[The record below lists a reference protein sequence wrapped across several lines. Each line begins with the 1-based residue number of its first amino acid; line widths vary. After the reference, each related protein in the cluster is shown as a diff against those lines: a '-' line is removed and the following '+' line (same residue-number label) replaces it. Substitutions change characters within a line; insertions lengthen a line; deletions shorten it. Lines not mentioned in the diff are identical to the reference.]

1 MVEDE
6 IRDPQRIAEL
16 LRAEIEGL
24 ADPPFDS
31 LAVESTA
38 GLAGD
43 GTEVFVLRDGDET
56 VCSATKGADRLVLE
70 FRHRPDAVAEAADAA
85 GLQTRPKATT
95 PPATIVFVERAA
107 AVKRVIDVFR
117 ASHDSS

>member
-6 IRDPQRIAEL
+6 LRDPQRIAEL
-16 LRAEIEGL
+16 LRAEIEGF

-31 LAVESTA
+31 LAVES
-38 GLAGD
+38 GD
-43 GTEVFVLRDGDET
+43 GSAANGTEAFVIREGGQT

-70 FRHRPDAVAEAADAA
+70 FRHRPDAVADAADAA

-117 ASHDSS
+117 ATHDS

>member
-6 IRDPQRIAEL
+6 LRDPDRIAEL

-24 ADPPFDS
+24 ADPPFES
-31 LAVESTA
+31 LAVEST
-38 GLAGD
+38 D
-43 GTEVFVLRDGDET
+43 GSAMDGSEAFVVRDGDET
-56 VCSATKGADRLVLE
+56 VCSATKQAGRLVLE
-70 FRHRPDAVAEAADAA
+70 FRRQPEAVANAATAA

-95 PPATIVFVERAA
+95 PPATVVFVERAA

-117 ASHDSS
+117 ATHDS